1 MTDDFLIRTEADI
14 DAVIGPQ
21 IEKVKE
27 KVYTS
32 FDESM
37 LDFIKRSPFVL
48 LSTID
53 SNGQIDVSPKG
64 DSPGFVHVDET
75 GGLLI
80 PDRPGNRLTF
90 GFRNILGN
98 NNVGLIFLV
107 PNLRETLRVKGTA
120 KISRDPEILQKLS
133 ERGKPAL
140 LCTHVEISQC
150 FFHCGKALIRS
161 KMWRHESWLE
171 QKESLMLRSIAQRYD
186 ADDDAKREIET
197 EIEDS
202 YQDDLY

>member
-1 MTDDFLIRTEADI
+1 VTDDFLIRTEADI

>member
-1 MTDDFLIRTEADI
+1 MIFSF
-14 DAVIGPQ
+14 GPKPILT

-64 DSPGFVHVDET
+64 DSAGFVHVDET